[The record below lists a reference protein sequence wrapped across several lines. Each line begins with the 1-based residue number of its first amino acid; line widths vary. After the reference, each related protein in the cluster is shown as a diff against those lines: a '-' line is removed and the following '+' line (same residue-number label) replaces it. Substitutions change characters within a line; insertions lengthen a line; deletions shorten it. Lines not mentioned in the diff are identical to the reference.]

1 MKILIIRKFEE
12 FIPDG
17 NGFKGENV
25 RCIYFNDSVL
35 WIGMT
40 SDGLYYVDIR
50 KDKSIHRFSDTLINS
65 LTIFTIF
72 SYATVTQNDEVDVY
86 LNNNKIAAHQ
96 PLTLQQK
103 RELRREEIINNA
115 IARREQILLAN
126 QRAVS
131 ETHLQ

>member
-1 MKILIIRKFEE
+1 M
-12 FIPDG
+12 
-17 NGFKGENV
+17 GETISTV
-25 RCIYFNDSVL
+25 
-35 WIGMT
+35 
-40 SDGLYYVDIR
+40 
-50 KDKSIHRFSDTLINS
+50 

-72 SYATVTQNDEVDVY
+72 SYATVTQNEEVDVY
-86 LNNNKIAAHQ
+86 LNNNKIAEHQ

>member
-1 MKILIIRKFEE
+1 M
-12 FIPDG
+12 
-17 NGFKGENV
+17 GETISTV
-25 RCIYFNDSVL
+25 
-35 WIGMT
+35 
-40 SDGLYYVDIR
+40 
-50 KDKSIHRFSDTLINS
+50 

-72 SYATVTQNDEVDVY
+72 SYATVTQNEEVDVY
-86 LNNNKIAAHQ
+86 LNNNKIVEHQ